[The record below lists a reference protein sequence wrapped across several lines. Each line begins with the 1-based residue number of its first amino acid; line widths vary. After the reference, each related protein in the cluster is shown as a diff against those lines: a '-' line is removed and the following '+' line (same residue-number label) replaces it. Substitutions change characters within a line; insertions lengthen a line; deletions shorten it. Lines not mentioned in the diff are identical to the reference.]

1 MRRVERWIF
10 SDGTP
15 ERLAAIRIGL
25 CSVLALRLTR
35 TVYLSIAGQPHSL
48 YRPLSFMHL
57 LHSMPPWGVVLPIQ
71 VVGGIAAVLAALG
84 WRARHTLPLAWACG
98 LFLGGMTTSLGK
110 VVHNDVLLLLCM
122 VPLLPAP
129 VSDAWSL
136 DARAGRTKPSD
147 PMRYGWPVQT
157 ALIVVA
163 GSYFFSGFS
172 KLINSGPAWAFGS
185 NMRWVLYISS
195 DSRPSPDHWSLFI
208 ADRAWLAHLVAASI
222 LLLELG
228 FPVVLFWKRARPAFV
243 AGAILFHLGTWLTL
257 GLDYWAQ
264 AATVAVV
271 LIDWPALVARAQGRS
286 NATKGAAEGRLRT
299 RPPDLRPE
307 PRASR

>member
-1 MRRVERWIF
+1 MRRIERWIF
-10 SDGTP
+10 SPGSP

-35 TVYLSIAGQPHSL
+35 TVYLSIAGQPKAL

-57 LHSMPPWGVVLPIQ
+57 LHSMPSSDVVLPIQ
-71 VVGGIAAVLAALG
+71 IVGGVAAVLAAVG
-84 WRARHTLPLAWACG
+84 WRSRITLPVAWACG
-98 LFLGGMTTSLGK
+98 MFLGGMTTSLGK

-122 VPLLPAP
+122 VPLLAAP

-136 DARAGRTKPSD
+136 DARAGRAKRGEAI
-147 PMRYGWPVQT
+147 RYGWPVQT

-163 GSYFFSGFS
+163 GSYFFSGLA
-172 KLINSGPAWAFGS
+172 KLVNSGAAWATGS

-195 DSRPSPDHWSLFI
+195 DSRPTPDHWSLFI
-208 ADRAWLAHLVAASI
+208 ADRAWLAHVVAAMI
-222 LLLELG
+222 LFLELG
-228 FPVVLFWKRARPAFV
+228 FPIVLIWKRARPWFV

-264 AATVAVV
+264 AATVTIV
-271 LIDWPALVARAQGRS
+271 LIDWPALGARARS
-286 NATKGAAEGRLRT
+286 RVRREEPEARPRT
-299 RPPDLRPE
+299 PPLGLKPE
-307 PRASR
+307 PRAAR

>member
-1 MRRVERWIF
+1 MRRIERWIF
-10 SDGTP
+10 SAGTP

-25 CSVLALRLTR
+25 CSALALRLTR

-84 WRARHTLPLAWACG
+84 WRARQTLPLAWACG

-172 KLINSGPAWAFGS
+172 SSSSTRGPLGRSAAICVGSSTYRATHARHPTTGRFSSRIALGSRTSWRPRSCCSSSGSRSSCSGSARALRSWPARSCSTSGPG
-185 NMRWVLYISS
+185 
-195 DSRPSPDHWSLFI
+195 
-208 ADRAWLAHLVAASI
+208 
-222 LLLELG
+222 
-228 FPVVLFWKRARPAFV
+228 
-243 AGAILFHLGTWLTL
+243 
-257 GLDYWAQ
+257 
-264 AATVAVV
+264 
-271 LIDWPALVARAQGRS
+271 
-286 NATKGAAEGRLRT
+286 
-299 RPPDLRPE
+299 
-307 PRASR
+307 

>member
-1 MRRVERWIF
+1 MRRIERWIF
-10 SDGTP
+10 SAGTP

-25 CSVLALRLTR
+25 CSALALRLTR

-71 VVGGIAAVLAALG
+71 VVGGVAAVLAALG

-98 LFLGGMTTSLGK
+98 LLLGGMTTSLGK

-136 DARAGRTKPSD
+136 DARAGRTKPGD

-163 GSYFFSGFS
+163 GSYFFSGFA
-172 KLINSGPAWAFGS
+172 KLVNSGPAWALGS

-228 FPVVLFWKRARPAFV
+228 FPIVLFWKRARPAFV
-243 AGAILFHLGTWLTL
+243 AAAILFHLGTWLTL

-264 AATVAVV
+264 AATVAIV
-271 LIDWPALVARAQGRS
+271 LIDWPALVARARGRS
-286 NATKGAAEGRLRT
+286 NATKGAAEARPRT
-299 RPPDLRPE
+299 QPPDLRPE
-307 PRASR
+307 PRAAR

>member
-1 MRRVERWIF
+1 MRKIERWVF
-10 SDGTP
+10 SAGTP
-15 ERLAAIRIGL
+15 ERLAALRIGL
-25 CSVLALRLTR
+25 STVLALRLTR

-48 YRPLSFMHL
+48 YRPLSFMKL
-57 LHSMPPWGVVLPIQ
+57 LHSMPSADVVLPIQ
-71 VVGGIAAVLAALG
+71 VIGGIAAVLAALG
-84 WRARHTLPLAWACG
+84 WRARFTLPVAWACG

-136 DARAGRTKPSD
+136 DARAGRTKPGD
-147 PMRYGWPVQT
+147 ALRYGWPVQT

-163 GSYFFSGFS
+163 GSYFFSGFA
-172 KLINSGPAWAFGS
+172 KLVNSGPAWVFGS
-185 NMRWVLYISS
+185 SMRWILYISS
-195 DSRPSPDHWSLFI
+195 DSRPTPDHWSLFI
-208 ADRAWLAHLVAASI
+208 ADRAWLAHVVAALI
-222 LLLELG
+222 VLLELA

-264 AATVAVV
+264 AATVAIV
-271 LIDWPALVARAQGRS
+271 LIDWPAILARARRRVNVSRAAAAGRP
-286 NATKGAAEGRLRT
+286 RT
-299 RPPDLRPE
+299 PPPDLQPE
-307 PRASR
+307 PRAAR

>member
-1 MRRVERWIF
+1 MRRIERWIF
-10 SDGTP
+10 SAGTP

-25 CSVLALRLTR
+25 CSALALRLTR

-71 VVGGIAAVLAALG
+71 VVGGVAAVLAALG

-98 LFLGGMTTSLGK
+98 LLLGGMTTSLGK

-136 DARAGRTKPSD
+136 DARAGRTKPGD

-163 GSYFFSGFS
+163 GSYFFSGFA
-172 KLINSGPAWAFGS
+172 KLVNSGPAWALGS

-228 FPVVLFWKRARPAFV
+228 FPIVLFWKRARPAFV

-264 AATVAVV
+264 AATVAIV
-271 LIDWPALVARAQGRS
+271 LIDWPALVARARGRS
-286 NATKGAAEGRLRT
+286 NATKGAAEARPRT
-299 RPPDLRPE
+299 QPPDLRPE
-307 PRASR
+307 PRAAR